1 MEKTP
6 RCFCESQVA
15 SNLNLRRADQNQ
27 DRARFKIYMAPS
39 LPPSPTKSTTSS
51 ASRDSKASL
60 QRYGTAG
67 SAPQSPQSPRHDRK
81 GQNGTASQTEGSPL
95 LSPESPSFDPTR
107 SASLESLDS
116 LDWEESK
123 QEPEPSKSI
132 FYLFILTLSIGGLQV
147 CWATELSK
155 GSPYLQSLGMSKSL
169 LAFVWI
175 AGPLGGVLVQP
186 YVGIRSDNCRS
197 RIGKRLP
204 FMIGGALTTA
214 ISFLC
219 LAWTREMVQA
229 FLGIFGANP
238 DSNGVQVTSIVFAI
252 IWVYILDFSIN
263 TVQAAIRAFIVDNAP
278 LHQQED
284 ANAWAG
290 RMTGIGNILGYI
302 SGYEKLPK
310 LLPWLGHTQMQ
321 VLCAIAAIAICSTV
335 AISALSIRER
345 DPRLGA
351 APSENPGL
359 LSFFVRSFQS
369 AKRMPLQIR
378 RVCIAQFFAWLGW
391 FGFLFYM
398 TTYVGQ
404 IKLNPYFASHP
415 DLTPDEV
422 DDAWEDATRYATF
435 ALLIFAI
442 VSFLA
447 NVILPFFVHPTYA
460 APSTSATFSASND
473 RSSTKSTSTIRHQLS
488 QMIAR
493 LEIKWLTL
501 RRAWLLSHLM
511 FALCMFSTFFV
522 FTSTAATILTAII
535 GIPWAFSHW
544 APFALISAE
553 IAKRDLETRRS
564 ANRPEEADA
573 AGNKQDDQ
581 AGVILGLHNVAISAP
596 QILATLI
603 SSIIFKV
610 AQRPRGEPYDTSV
623 GWVLRLGGLAALLAA
638 YFTYRIGEEGNL
650 NRDDGSNS
658 MRYER
663 VEEGVVRGREEV

>member
-1 MEKTP
+1 M
-6 RCFCESQVA
+6 A
-15 SNLNLRRADQNQ
+15 SS
-27 DRARFKIYMAPS
+27 F
-39 LPPSPTKSTTSS
+39 PPSPTKSTASS
-51 ASRDSKASL
+51 DSRDSNASL

-67 SAPQSPQSPRHDRK
+67 ASSQSPQSPRHDRK
-81 GQNGTASQTEGSPL
+81 GQNGRSARTEGSPL
-95 LSPESPSFDPTR
+95 LSPENLSFDPTR

-197 RIGKRLP
+197 RIGKRVP
-204 FMIGGALTTA
+204 FMIGGALITA

-229 FLGIFGANP
+229 ILGIFGANP
-238 DSNGVQVTSIVFAI
+238 DSNVVQITSIVSAI
-252 IWVYILDFSIN
+252 FWVYVLDFSIN
-263 TVQAAIRAFIVDNAP
+263 TVQAGIRAFIVDNVP

-310 LLPWLGHTQMQ
+310 IMPWLGRTQMQ

-335 AISALSIRER
+335 AISALYIRER

-351 APSENPGL
+351 PPSENPGL

-378 RVCIAQFFAWLGW
+378 KVCMAQFFAWLGW

-422 DDAWEDATRYATF
+422 EDAWEDATRYATF

-447 NVILPFFVHPTYA
+447 NVILPFFVCPTYA
-460 APSTSATFSASND
+460 APSASGISPASND
-473 RSSTKSTSTIRHQLS
+473 RSSIKTISTIRHQLS
-488 QMIAR
+488 QIVAR
-493 LEIKWLTL
+493 LEVKWLTL
-501 RRAWLLSHLM
+501 RRAWLLSHIM

-522 FTSTAATILTAII
+522 FTSTAAAILTAII

-553 IAKRDLETRRS
+553 IAKRDLEARRN
-564 ANRPEEADA
+564 ANRPQEADTGA
-573 AGNKQDDQ
+573 ERQDDQ

-638 YFTYRIGEEGNL
+638 YFTYRVGEEGDNV
-650 NRDDGSNS
+650 NSDDGGNS